1 MDKKPEWKIALDLL
15 LNVDEKLLDRVIRK
29 MIYLLYTKNNK
40 EIDDL
45 MTSFENNYSMNNHKE
60 VDLYSN
66 VPGPKRD
73 KADIFAIKDKVFQI
87 AEKSL
92 SEQELTRQ
100 VKTWLAQEKTRF
112 LAVAFENQNIPLSS
126 AIEEINRYVN
136 IPTEQV
142 ILSPEERRSIRVS
155 LIRRFLSNS
164 MSYINIGK
172 EYITIRNFT
181 NILKNVIGPPY
192 GIGKL
197 GGKSAGLL
205 LAYKVIAAE
214 KEKHPELKDVQ
225 VPKSWYITSDTTL
238 DFIHFNAL
246 EEVVTLK
253 YMSSDQIRAVYPYL
267 KQLFK
272 NCFFSPSIIHQ
283 LQLILD
289 EVDGKPIIVRS
300 SSLLEDS
307 FQAAF
312 SGKYKSL
319 FLANTGTREEQMHA
333 LLDAIAE
340 IYASVFGPDPLEYRR
355 ERGLLDFNEE
365 MGILIQEVVGTKIG
379 KYFFPSFAGVAF
391 SKNVFRWS
399 PRIQVEDGVVRIVAG
414 LGTRA
419 VDRIGDDYPFLA
431 SPGKPGIKVNIDQ
444 QDIIK
449 YSQRKI
455 DLINLETGKFET
467 HDIDEVIKEYEYE
480 IPALEQ
486 IVSVIKEGVVSA
498 PFGNIYDSEDSEY
511 IVTFQALTEK
521 TGFLKQMHF
530 ILKCLENS
538 LRTPVDVEF
547 AHDGKRLY
555 ILQCRPQ
562 MFSRFSEDVVIPANI
577 PNDRI
582 LLLANK
588 FITTGKVKDIRF
600 IVYIDHDQYDS
611 LPDLA
616 QMKRTAEVVSK
627 LNQHLPR
634 RKFIL
639 IGPGRW
645 GSRGDVKLGVPVTYS
660 DINNTALLVEMACPK
675 DDYVPELSF
684 GTHFFQDLVES
695 NIKYLPVY
703 PGKGKDYLKT
713 EILQN
718 QKNYLAEIL
727 PDYADMEHVVKV
739 TDIQDLGETARLL
752 ILMDGEKNKAVGFI
766 IKNNEEQTL
775 WNHPGDKVIDL

>member
-1 MDKKPEWKIALDLL
+1 MDKKAEWKIALDILS
-15 LNVDEKLLDRVIRK
+15 NVDEKLLDRIIRK

-45 MTSFENNYSMNNHKE
+45 MSSFENTYGKNNQQE

-66 VPGPKRD
+66 VPGPKKD
-73 KADIFAIKDKVFQI
+73 KADIFAIKDKVFEI
-87 AEKSL
+87 AENSL
-92 SEQELTRQ
+92 SEKELTRQ

-136 IPTEQV
+136 IPSEQV
-142 ILSPEERRSIRVS
+142 TLSPEERRSIRVS

-164 MSYINIGK
+164 LSFINIAK
-172 EYITIRNFT
+172 EYVTIRNFT
-181 NILKNVIGPPY
+181 EILKTVIGPPH

-205 LAYKVIAAE
+205 LAYKIITAE
-214 KEKHPELKDVQ
+214 KEKYPELKDVR
-225 VPKSWYITSDTTL
+225 VPKSWYISSDTTL

-272 NCFFSPSIIHQ
+272 NCFFSPNIMHQ
-283 LQLILD
+283 LQLVLD
-289 EVDGKPIIVRS
+289 EVGEKPIIVRS

-319 FLANTGTREEQMHA
+319 FLANTGTREEQLHA

-379 KYFFPSFAGVAF
+379 RYFFPSFAGVAF
-391 SKNVFRWS
+391 SRNVFRWS
-399 PRIQVEDGVVRIVAG
+399 PRIQLEDGVVRMVAG

-431 SPGKPGIKVNIDQ
+431 SPGKPGIRVNIDQ
-444 QDIIK
+444 KDIIK

-455 DLINLETGKFET
+455 DLINLETGTFET
-467 HDIDEVIKEYEYE
+467 QDILEVIKEYEYE

-486 IVSVIKEGVVSA
+486 IVSVIKEGVLSA
-498 PFGNIYDSEDSEY
+498 PFSNIYNSQDADY

-521 TGFLKQMHF
+521 TVFLKQMHL
-530 ILKCLENS
+530 ILQILEKA
-538 LRTPVDVEF
+538 LKTPVDVEF

-562 MFSRFSEDVVIPANI
+562 MFSRFSEEVAIPANI

-582 LLLANK
+582 LFIANK
-588 FITTGKVKDIRF
+588 YITTGAVKDIRF
-600 IVYIDHDQYDS
+600 VVYVDPEQYDL
-611 LPDLA
+611 LPEMA

-627 LNQHLPR
+627 LNQILPR

-660 DINNTALLVEMACPK
+660 DINNTSLLIEMACLK
-675 DDYVPELSF
+675 GDYVPELSF
-684 GTHFFQDLVES
+684 GTHFFQDLVEA
-695 NIKYLPVY
+695 NIKYLPIY
-703 PGKGKDYLKT
+703 PGKGKDFFKT
-713 EILQN
+713 EMLLTH
-718 QKNYLAEIL
+718 KNHLAEIL
-727 PDYADMEHVVKV
+727 PDYADMEHVIKV
-739 TDIQDLGETARLL
+739 MDVCDFGESAKLMA
-752 ILMDGEKNKAVGFI
+752 LMDGEKSKAVGYLFV
-766 IKNNEEQTL
+766 ESDEQL
-775 WNHPGDKVIDL
+775 I

>member
-1 MDKKPEWKIALDLL
+1 
-15 LNVDEKLLDRVIRK
+15 
-29 MIYLLYTKNNK
+29 
-40 EIDDL
+40 
-45 MTSFENNYSMNNHKE
+45 
-60 VDLYSN
+60 
-66 VPGPKRD
+66 
-73 KADIFAIKDKVFQI
+73 
-87 AEKSL
+87 
-92 SEQELTRQ
+92 
-100 VKTWLAQEKTRF
+100 

-136 IPTEQV
+136 IPSEQ
-142 ILSPEERRSIRVS
+142 ITLSPEERRGIRVS

-164 MSYINIGK
+164 MSFINIAK

-181 NILKNVIGPPY
+181 EILKTVIGPPH

-205 LAYKVIAAE
+205 LAYKIIAAE
-214 KEKHPELKDVQ
+214 KEKYPELKDVQ
-225 VPKSWYITSDTTL
+225 VPKSWYISSDTTL

-246 EEVVTLK
+246 EEVATLK
-253 YMSSDQIRAVYPYL
+253 YMNSDQIRAVYPYL

-272 NCFFSPSIIHQ
+272 NCFFSPNIMHQ
-283 LQLILD
+283 LQLVLD
-289 EVDGKPIIVRS
+289 EVGDKPIIVRS

-319 FLANTGTREEQMHA
+319 FLANTGTREEKLDA

-379 KYFFPSFAGVAF
+379 RYYFPSFAGVAF
-391 SKNVFRWS
+391 SRNVFRWS
-399 PRIQVEDGVVRIVAG
+399 PRIQLEDGVVRIVAG

-431 SPGKPGIKVNIDQ
+431 SPGKPGIRVNIDQ
-444 QDIIK
+444 KDIIK

-467 HDIDEVIKEYEYE
+467 QDILEVIKEYEYE

-486 IVSVIKEGVVSA
+486 IVSVIKEGVISA
-498 PFGNIYDSEDSEY
+498 PFSNIYNSQDADY

-521 TGFLKQMHF
+521 TVFLKQMHL
-530 ILKCLENS
+530 ILKILES
-538 LRTPVDVEF
+538 ALRTPVDVEF

-562 MFSRFSEDVVIPANI
+562 MFSRFSEEVTIPANI

-582 LLLANK
+582 LFIANK
-588 FITTGKVKDIRF
+588 YITTGSVKDVRF
-600 IVYIDHDQYDS
+600 VVYVDPEQYDL
-611 LPDLA
+611 LPDMA

-627 LNQHLPR
+627 LNQVLPR
-634 RKFIL
+634 RKFVL

-645 GSRGDVKLGVPVTYS
+645 GSRGDVRLGVPVTYS
-660 DINNTALLVEMACPK
+660 DINNTSLLIEMSCLK
-675 DDYVPELSF
+675 GDYVPELSF
-684 GTHFFQDLVES
+684 GTHFFQDLVEA
-695 NIKYLPVY
+695 NIKYLPIY
-703 PGKGKDYLKT
+703 PGRGKDFFKT
-713 EILQN
+713 EMLLTH
-718 QKNYLAEIL
+718 KNHLAEIL

-739 TDIQDLGETARLL
+739 MDVCDFAESAKLQT
-752 ILMDGEKNKAVGFI
+752 LMDGEKSKAVGYLFV
-766 IKNNEEQTL
+766 ETDEQL
-775 WNHPGDKVIDL
+775 L

>member
-1 MDKKPEWKIALDLL
+1 MDKKAEWKIALDILS
-15 LNVDEKLLDRVIRK
+15 NVDEKLLDRIIRK

-45 MTSFENNYSMNNHKE
+45 MSSFENIYNKNDNQE
-60 VDLYSN
+60 VDLYTN
-66 VPGPKRD
+66 VPGPKKD
-73 KADIFAIKDKVFQI
+73 KADILAIKDKVFEI
-87 AEKSL
+87 AEHSL
-92 SEQELTRQ
+92 SEKELTKQ
-100 VKTWLAQEKTRF
+100 IKTWFAQEKTRF

-136 IPTEQV
+136 IPSEQ
-142 ILSPEERRSIRVS
+142 ITLSPEERRGVRVS

-164 MSYINIGK
+164 MSFINIAK

-181 NILKNVIGPPY
+181 EILKTVIGPPY

-205 LAYKVIAAE
+205 LAYKIIETE
-214 KEKHPELKDVQ
+214 KEKNPELKDVQ
-225 VPKSWYITSDTTL
+225 VPKSWYISSDTTL

-246 EEVVTLK
+246 EEVATLK
-253 YMSSDQIRAVYPYL
+253 YMNSDQIRAVYPYL

-272 NCFFSPSIIHQ
+272 NCFFPPNIMHQ
-283 LQLILD
+283 LQLVLD
-289 EVDGKPIIVRS
+289 EVGDKPIIVRS

-319 FLANTGTREEQMHA
+319 FLANIGTREEQLHA

-340 IYASVFGPDPLEYRR
+340 IYASVFGPDPIEYRR

-379 KYFFPSFAGVAF
+379 KYYFPSFAGVAF
-391 SKNVFRWS
+391 SRNVFRWS
-399 PRIQVEDGVVRIVAG
+399 PRIQLEDGVVRIVAG

-431 SPGKPGIKVNIDQ
+431 SPGKPGIRVNIDQ
-444 QDIIK
+444 KDIIK

-467 HDIDEVIKEYEYE
+467 QDILEVIKEYEYE

-486 IVSVIKEGVVSA
+486 IVSVIKEGVISA
-498 PFGNIYDSEDSEY
+498 PFSNIYNSQDADY

-521 TGFLKQMHF
+521 TMFLKQMHL
-530 ILKCLENS
+530 ILKILEGA
-538 LRTPVDVEF
+538 LKTPVDVEF

-562 MFSRFSEDVVIPANI
+562 MFSRFSEEVTIPANI

-582 LLLANK
+582 LFLANK
-588 FITTGKVKDIRF
+588 YITTGSVKDARF
-600 IVYIDHDQYDS
+600 VVYVDPDQYDL
-611 LPDLA
+611 LPELA

-627 LNQHLPR
+627 LNQVLPR
-634 RKFIL
+634 RKFVL

-645 GSRGDVKLGVPVTYS
+645 GSRGDVRLGVPVTYS
-660 DINNTALLVEMACPK
+660 DINNTSLLIEMSCLK
-675 DDYVPELSF
+675 GDYVPELSF
-684 GTHFFQDLVES
+684 GTHFFQDLVEA
-695 NIKYLPVY
+695 NIKYLPIY
-703 PGKGKDYLKT
+703 PGRGKDYFKT
-713 EILQN
+713 EMLLTH
-718 QKNYLAEIL
+718 KNHLAEIL

-739 TDIQDLGETARLL
+739 IDVCDFNESAKL
-752 ILMDGEKNKAVGFI
+752 ITLMDGEKSKAVGYLFV
-766 IKNNEEQTL
+766 ESDEQL
-775 WNHPGDKVIDL
+775 L